1 MNAREN
7 TLTPLRNLIAIH
19 LDAAGESPADKIS
32 KAIGKADYPSVVI
45 KELNAMRTD
54 GLIECEQRGK
64 KKEMAYWL
72 SVPVSQVTGIEPP
85 AAEAPKESTPVI
97 VGSLPAGITEGTRAA
112 QIWSVLPEHGE
123 PPISAREI
131 AARAKKVVGLIAPVL
146 TTMHQRSQ
154 IARVSE
160 SSEGYLYTRP
170 APSVATEPQPAE
182 GNITGSSASDVVTT
196 SSEGVAVHQPAP
208 DAAVSLSA
216 APVAVDDTHQLDDI
230 NVADSAYQMASAEHD
245 DCGTT
250 PEPGDSHATQA
261 VKLAV
266 KNYNGRIEEKA
277 RADELR
283 QDVAGLMSV
292 IYDIRCAIGDPLGKI
307 MLGDLAQQISEAL
320 QLSEAHRQDVMA
332 REHQIETAA
341 EWLAEVV
348 EGGEIE
354 PCEMDIKEL
363 AMRASGELRNAR
375 AMIEKLEHQL
385 ASHEQA
391 IGEIH
396 RACDDVRAPEGIVA
410 ERVRKLA
417 EMVCTLRMTTNA
429 LAEDPAVDLQDAA
442 TGYLIRVPKRRPRV
456 VTKPESA
463 RAAAL
468 AAAKVA
474 GRAEVMALVPV
485 GRAVRGAEWRDAE

>member
-19 LDAAGESPADKIS
+19 LDAAGESPADKIA

-72 SVPVSQVTGIEPP
+72 SVPLSQVTGAEPP
-85 AAEAPKESTPVI
+85 AAEAPKEYTPAI
-97 VGSLPAGITEGTRAA
+97 VGSLPVGITEGTRAA
-112 QIWSVLPEHGE
+112 QIWSVLPDHGE

-131 AARAKKVVGLIAPVL
+131 ASRAQKVVGLVAPVL
-146 TTMHQRSQ
+146 TTMHQRGQ

-170 APSVATEPQPAE
+170 ALVGTTEPQPAE

-196 SSEGVAVHQPAP
+196 PSEGVAVHQPAP

-216 APVAVDDTHQLDDI
+216 APVAEDDTHQLDDI
-230 NVADSAYQMASAEHD
+230 NVADLDINALFNGFDVTELPPILISCVARLW
-245 DCGTT
+245 
-250 PEPGDSHATQA
+250 PGSEGMFWEKGLERMPD
-261 VKLAV
+261 
-266 KNYNGRIEEKA
+266 RI
-277 RADELR
+277 ADIVENLNTLILER
-283 QDVAGLMSV
+283 D
-292 IYDIRCAIGDPLGKI
+292 
-307 MLGDLAQQISEAL
+307 
-320 QLSEAHRQDVMA
+320 
-332 REHQIETAA
+332 ETARQFGI
-341 EWLAEVV
+341 L
-348 EGGEIE
+348 
-354 PCEMDIKEL
+354 KE
-363 AMRASGELRNAR
+363 RHDSY
-375 AMIEKLEHQL
+375 
-385 ASHEQA
+385 EQA

-396 RACDDVRAPEGIVA
+396 RACADAGIPEGHVA

-429 LAEDPAVDLQDAA
+429 LVEDPAVDLQDAA
-442 TGYLIRVPKRRPRV
+442 TGYLVKVPKRRPRV
-456 VTKPESA
+456 VTKPETA

-468 AAAKVA
+468 AAARTA

>member
-1 MNAREN
+1 MNARDK
-7 TLTPLRNLIAIH
+7 TFTPLRNLIAIH
-19 LDAAGESPADKIS
+19 LDAVGENPADKIA
-32 KAIGKADYPSVVI
+32 KAVGKGDYPSVVI

-54 GLIECEQRGK
+54 GLVECEQRGK

-72 SVPVSQVTGIEPP
+72 SVPLEQVIGSDSPASEIASDVPIGNLPDGIR
-85 AAEAPKESTPVI
+85 
-97 VGSLPAGITEGTRAA
+97 EGTRAA
-112 QIWSVLPEHGE
+112 QVWRALPPAGE
-123 PPISAREI
+123 APVSGREI
-131 AARAKKVVGLIAPVL
+131 ASRTKCAIGLIAPVL
-146 TTMHQRSQ
+146 TTMHQRNQ
-154 IARVSE
+154 VARVSE

-170 APSVATEPQPAE
+170 AVPPAGCKASVVNEPHAPESHPAE
-182 GNITGSSASDVVTT
+182 RRLTDEAELERSDFIREHGPEGNCSCHISPPCGSCTHPGNPLNQNEDDSCWT
-196 SSEGVAVHQPAP
+196 
-208 DAAVSLSA
+208 
-216 APVAVDDTHQLDDI
+216 PVAVDVIPPPQYDPDAVSFDPAKRAGAEKGR
-230 NVADSAYQMASAEHD
+230 ADSA
-245 DCGTT
+245 
-250 PEPGDSHATQA
+250 
-261 VKLAV
+261 
-266 KNYNGRIEEKA
+266 EKDA
-277 RADELR
+277 
-283 QDVAGLMSV
+283 AGLMSV

-375 AMIEKLEHQL
+375 AMIEKREQQL
-385 ASHEQA
+385 VSHEQA

-396 RACDDVRAPEGIVA
+396 RACADAGIPEGHVA

-456 VTKPESA
+456 VTKPETA

-485 GRAVRGAEWRDAE
+485 GRAVRGAEWRDA

>member
-1 MNAREN
+1 MNARDN

-19 LDAAGESPADKIS
+19 LDAAGENPADKIA

-45 KELNAMRTD
+45 RELNAMRTD
-54 GLIECEQRGK
+54 GLVECEQRGK
-64 KKEMAYWL
+64 KKELTYWL
-72 SVPVSQVTGIEPP
+72 SVPLSQVTGIEPP
-85 AAEAPKESTPVI
+85 AAEVLKESTPAI
-97 VGSLPAGITEGTRAA
+97 VGCLPVGITEGTRAA

-131 AARAKKVVGLIAPVL
+131 AVRAKKVIGLIAPVL
-146 TTMHQRSQ
+146 TTMHQRGQ

-170 APSVATEPQPAE
+170 APIGTTEPQPA
-182 GNITGSSASDVVTT
+182 
-196 SSEGVAVHQPAP
+196 

-216 APVAVDDTHQLDDI
+216 VPVAEDVIPPQQRNPDAESDD
-230 NVADSAYQMASAEHD
+230 Y
-245 DCGTT
+245 GTT
-250 PEPGDSHATQA
+250 PEVGDSHATQA

-277 RADELR
+277 RADELQ

-320 QLSEAHRQDVMA
+320 QLSEARQCAGVMA

-354 PCEMDIKEL
+354 PSEMDIEEL

-391 IGEIH
+391 ISEIH
-396 RACDDVRAPEGIVA
+396 CACDLALAPEGA
-410 ERVRKLA
+410 AEERVRKLS
-417 EMVCTLRMTTNA
+417 EMVGTMRMAANA
-429 LAEDPAVDLQDAA
+429 LAEDPPVDLKDAA
-442 TGYLIRVPKRRPRV
+442 TGYLIKVPKRRPRV

-463 RAAAL
+463 RAVAL

-485 GRAVRGAEWRDAE
+485 GRAVRGADWRDAE

>member
-19 LDAAGESPADKIS
+19 LDAAGESPADKIA

-85 AAEAPKESTPVI
+85 AAKAPQESTPAI
-97 VGSLPAGITEGTRAA
+97 VGCLPAGITEGTRAA
-112 QIWSVLPEHGE
+112 QIWSVLPDHGE

-131 AARAKKVVGLIAPVL
+131 AARAQKVVGLIAPVL
-146 TTMHQRSQ
+146 TTMHQRGQ

-160 SSEGYLYTRP
+160 SSEGYLYTRT
-170 APSVATEPQPAE
+170 ALSVATEPQPAE

-196 SSEGVAVHQPAP
+196 PSEGVAVHQPAP

-230 NVADSAYQMASAEHD
+230 NALFNGFDVTELPPILISCVARLWPGSEGMFWEKGLEQMPD
-245 DCGTT
+245 
-250 PEPGDSHATQA
+250 
-261 VKLAV
+261 
-266 KNYNGRIEEKA
+266 RI
-277 RADELR
+277 ADIVENLNTLILER
-283 QDVAGLMSV
+283 D
-292 IYDIRCAIGDPLGKI
+292 
-307 MLGDLAQQISEAL
+307 
-320 QLSEAHRQDVMA
+320 
-332 REHQIETAA
+332 ETARQFGI
-341 EWLAEVV
+341 L
-348 EGGEIE
+348 
-354 PCEMDIKEL
+354 KE
-363 AMRASGELRNAR
+363 RHDSY
-375 AMIEKLEHQL
+375 EH
-385 ASHEQA
+385 A

-396 RACDDVRAPEGIVA
+396 RACADAGIPEGHVA

-456 VTKPESA
+456 VTKPETA

-474 GRAEVMALVPV
+474 GGAEVMALVPV
-485 GRAVRGAEWRDAE
+485 GRAVRGAEWRDA

>member
-7 TLTPLRNLIAIH
+7 TLTPLRNLIAIY
-19 LDAAGESPADKIS
+19 LDAVDESPADKIA
-32 KAIGKADYPSVVI
+32 KAIGKADYPSLVI

-54 GLIECEQRGK
+54 GLVECEQRGK
-64 KKEMAYWL
+64 KKELTYWL
-72 SVPVSQVTGIEPP
+72 SVPLSQVTGIEPP
-85 AAEAPKESTPVI
+85 AAEAPKEPTPAI

-112 QIWSVLPEHGE
+112 QIWSVLPDHGE

-131 AARAKKVVGLIAPVL
+131 AARAQKVVGLIAPVL
-146 TTMHQRSQ
+146 TTMHQRGQ

-170 APSVATEPQPAE
+170 AVISAGCTRSHPHEDMNEACEKKTAIARAQFEASVVKEPPAQE
-182 GNITGSSASDVVTT
+182 SHSAERQLTAEAEDVI
-196 SSEGVAVHQPAP
+196 PPPRYNP
-208 DAAVSLSA
+208 DAVSFDPVKRAAAEKDCADA
-216 APVAVDDTHQLDDI
+216 APVAADEPHQVGDI
-230 NVADSAYQMASAEHD
+230 DVADLAYQMA
-245 DCGTT
+245 
-250 PEPGDSHATQA
+250 Q
-261 VKLAV
+261 
-266 KNYNGRIEEKA
+266 
-277 RADELR
+277 
-283 QDVAGLMSV
+283 
-292 IYDIRCAIGDPLGKI
+292 
-307 MLGDLAQQISEAL
+307 
-320 QLSEAHRQDVMA
+320 
-332 REHQIETAA
+332 HQIETAA

-375 AMIEKLEHQL
+375 AMIEKREQQL
-385 ASHEQA
+385 VSHEQA

-396 RACDDVRAPEGIVA
+396 RACADAGIPEGHVA

-456 VTKPESA
+456 VTKPEAA

-485 GRAVRGAEWRDAE
+485 GKAVRGAEWRDA